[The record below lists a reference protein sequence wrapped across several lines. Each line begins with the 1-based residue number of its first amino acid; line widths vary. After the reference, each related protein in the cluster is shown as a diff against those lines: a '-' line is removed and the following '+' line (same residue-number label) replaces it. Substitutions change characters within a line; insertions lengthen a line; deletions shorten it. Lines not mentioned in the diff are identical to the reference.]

1 MEKRVTKIKAV
12 SYVHVGDQ
20 LVETSQ
26 LTAEQKQQLGTW
38 IKTSILN
45 EVFRGEAT
53 FFPAGQRP
61 ALQVPEA
68 AGPAEFPG

>member
-1 MEKRVTKIKAV
+1 MAKRVTKIKAV

-26 LTAEQKQQLGTW
+26 LTAEQKKQLGTW

-45 EVFRGEAT
+45 EMFRGQAT
-53 FFPAGQRP
+53 FRPADQAPAG
-61 ALQVPEA
+61 A
-68 AGPAEFPG
+68 AEIPG

>member
-1 MEKRVTKIKAV
+1 MAKRVTKIKAV

-26 LTAEQKQQLGTW
+26 LTPEQKQQLGTW

-45 EVFRGEAT
+45 EMFRGQAT

-61 ALQVPEA
+61 ASLGQEA
-68 AGPAEFPG
+68 APAELPG